1 MDLSQHRHI
10 TDQELAELLQ
20 GMDQAEQSGVFDG
33 LFCRELSEVAAPA
46 SKEQLLQSIGPE
58 MNLTKGFFRKIYGY
72 EISYPGF
79 KETAIRALEE
89 AGCMKARAYY
99 DDIIGE
105 YQRQRDEEIRPV
117 AVEYLKECDRKQEQR
132 EREGEETRKQKIE
145 AELRQMSNSD
155 LIALCANLTGV
166 N

>member
-1 MDLSQHRHI
+1 MDLSQHRPI

-46 SKEQLLQSIGPE
+46 SKGQLLKSIGPG

-79 KETAIRALEE
+79 KETALCALEE

-99 DDIIGE
+99 DEIIGE
-105 YQRQRDEEIRPV
+105 HQRQQDEAIKPV
-117 AVEYLKECDRKQEQR
+117 AADYARECNRKWEQK
-132 EREGEETRKQKIE
+132 EGEGERKRQKDSSRQE
-145 AELRQMSNSD
+145 RWKDLGELLNFQ
-155 LIALCANLTGV
+155 
-166 N
+166 

>member
-1 MDLSQHRHI
+1 MNLSQHRPI

-46 SKEQLLQSIGPE
+46 SKGQLLKSIGPG

-79 KETAIRALEE
+79 KETALCTLEE

-99 DDIIGE
+99 DEIIGE
-105 YQRQRDEEIRPV
+105 YQRQQDEAIKLV
-117 AVEYLKECDRKQEQR
+117 AADYARECNRKWEQK
-132 EREGEETRKQKIE
+132 EGEGERKRQKDSSRQE
-145 AELRQMSNSD
+145 RWKDLGELLNFQ
-155 LIALCANLTGV
+155 
-166 N
+166 

>member
-1 MDLSQHRHI
+1 MDLSQHRPI

-20 GMDQAEQSGVFDG
+20 GMDQAEQAGIFDG
-33 LFCRELSEVAAPA
+33 LFCRELPEVTAPA
-46 SKEQLLQSIGPE
+46 SKEQLLESIGPE

-79 KETAIRALEE
+79 KETAIRILEE

-99 DDIIGE
+99 DEIIGE

-117 AVEYLKECDRKQEQR
+117 AEEYAKECDRKWEQK
-132 EREGEETRKQKIE
+132 EKEGDQHGSADRKTSYQF
-145 AELRQMSNSD
+145 AGLPQD
-155 LIALCANLTGV
+155 W
-166 N
+166 

>member
-1 MDLSQHRHI
+1 MNLSQHRPI

-46 SKEQLLQSIGPE
+46 SKGQLLKSIGPG

-79 KETAIRALEE
+79 KETALCTLEE

-99 DDIIGE
+99 DEIIGE
-105 YQRQRDEEIRPV
+105 YQRQQDEAIEPV
-117 AVEYLKECDRKQEQR
+117 AADYARECNRKWEQK
-132 EREGEETRKQKIE
+132 EGEGERKRQKDSSRQE
-145 AELRQMSNSD
+145 RWKDLGELLNFQ
-155 LIALCANLTGV
+155 
-166 N
+166 

>member
-1 MDLSQHRHI
+1 MNLSQHRPI

-46 SKEQLLQSIGPE
+46 SKGQLLKSIGPG

-79 KETAIRALEE
+79 KETALCTLEE

-99 DDIIGE
+99 DEIIGE
-105 YQRQRDEEIRPV
+105 YQRQQDEAIKPV
-117 AVEYLKECDRKQEQR
+117 AADYARECNRKWEQK
-132 EREGEETRKQKIE
+132 EGEGERKRQKDSSRQE
-145 AELRQMSNSD
+145 RWKDLGELLNFQ
-155 LIALCANLTGV
+155 
-166 N
+166 

>member
-1 MDLSQHRHI
+1 MNLSQHRPI

-46 SKEQLLQSIGPE
+46 SKGQLLKSIGPG

-79 KETAIRALEE
+79 KETALCTLEE

-99 DDIIGE
+99 DEIIGE
-105 YQRQRDEEIRPV
+105 YQRQQDEAIKPV
-117 AVEYLKECDRKQEQR
+117 AADYARECNRKWEQK
-132 EREGEETRKQKIE
+132 EGEGERKRQKDSSRQE
-145 AELRQMSNSD
+145 RWKDLGELLNFH
-155 LIALCANLTGV
+155 
-166 N
+166 

>member
-1 MDLSQHRHI
+1 MDLSQRRHI

-33 LFCRELSEVAAPA
+33 LFCRELPEVAAPA
-46 SKEQLLQSIGPE
+46 SKEQLLQSIGQG

-79 KETAIRALEE
+79 KETAIRTLEE

-99 DDIIGE
+99 DEIIGE
-105 YQRQRDEEIRPV
+105 YQRQQDEAIRPV
-117 AVEYLKECDRKQEQR
+117 AEEYLKECNRKWEQK
-132 EREGEETRKQKIE
+132 EGEERRIQERMLKI
-145 AELRQMSNSD
+145 LQNR
-155 LIALCANLTGV
+155 
-166 N
+166 